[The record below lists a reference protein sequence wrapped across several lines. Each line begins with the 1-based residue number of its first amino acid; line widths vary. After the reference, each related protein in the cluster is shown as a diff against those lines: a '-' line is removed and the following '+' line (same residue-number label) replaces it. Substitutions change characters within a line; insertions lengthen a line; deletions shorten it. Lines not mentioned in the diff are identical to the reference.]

1 MHVALVANTAWLD
14 EELTTFRSMV
24 IGLIDEQVRVTQV
37 VPTGLADEVAS
48 GFCTR
53 VTWQDSSWSVI
64 RRRRLSRLADRLGE
78 LEVDLIH
85 ALDGRV
91 WSGAVGLAQRLG
103 VPLVM
108 SASSVMDISESGRL
122 GRAGWL
128 EQAAYIATSD
138 PLAAAIR
145 EKLGDDVR
153 VEAIPHGVH
162 VPDEPRS
169 GDEEDGTLC
178 AVVTG
183 SGGYDGAYDVLM
195 VAIRSI
201 IDQYPQSQFF
211 FDGQGGEQHLL
222 WQHARRHGLLAN
234 MSLVPRRLG
243 HRELLLK
250 ADVLIQPQALER
262 SRSLTLA
269 AMARGVPVIALQ
281 DPWLDYLIDGQTAWV
296 VERPDPK
303 TWFDLIAGLIEEPT
317 RGKALAESA
326 RQWLRQRHLA
336 AQQMGKMLALYKEI
350 TGESIKFP
358 GVEAQV

>member
-1 MHVALVANTAWLD
+1 
-14 EELTTFRSMV
+14 MV
-24 IGLIDEQVRVTQV
+24 IGMIDEQVRVTQV
-37 VPTGLADEVAS
+37 VPEGLADEVAS

-53 VTWQDSSWSVI
+53 VTWQDSSWSVM
-64 RRRRLSRLADRLGE
+64 RRRRLSRLADRLGK

-91 WSGAVGLAQRLG
+91 WSGSVGLAGRLG

-108 SASSVMDISESGRL
+108 SASSVMDIPESRRL
-122 GRAGWL
+122 GRADRL
-128 EQAAYIATSD
+128 EHAAYVATTE
-138 PLAAAIR
+138 PLAAAMR
-145 EKLGDDVR
+145 QKLDDDAR
-153 VEAIPHGVH
+153 VEVILPGVH

-169 GDEEDGTLC
+169 GNEEDGTLC

-183 SGGYDGAYDVLM
+183 SGGYDGAYDALM

-201 IDQYPQSQFF
+201 IDKYPQSQFF
-211 FDGQGGEQHLL
+211 FDGQGDEQHLL
-222 WQHARRHGLLAN
+222 WQNARRHGLLAN

-250 ADVLIQPQALER
+250 ADVLLQPQALER

-269 AMARGVPVIALQ
+269 AMARGVPVIALS

-303 TWFDLIAGLIEEPT
+303 LWFDLITRLIEEPADIRVLT
-317 RGKALAESA
+317 ESA
-326 RQWLRQRHLA
+326 RQWMRQRHLA
-336 AQQMGKMLALYKEI
+336 AQQMGHLLALYREVS
-350 TGESIKFP
+350 GESIKFP
-358 GVEAQV
+358 GMEAQA